1 MKLQG
6 FVRFDNALILE
17 TDSLYKVIRKHSG
30 EVIDLFLTMLDTLG
44 RVIFISPNAITAGSI
59 A

>member
-6 FVRFDNALILE
+6 FVRFDNALILK
-17 TDSLYKVIRKHSG
+17 TQPMYKVIRKHSG
-30 EVIDLFLTMLDTLG
+30 EVIDLFLTILDRLG
-44 RVIFISPNAITAGSI
+44 RVIFMSPNAITAGSI